1 MKTMRQFASKQKTM
15 GHPAAAQNREGGC
28 SHIRPLCQYL
38 QMNSGFTMLRVS
50 YIRLDH
56 TVRSVFSPIDHTRL
70 IRLRVHEHIKCMSE
84 KLHLHACIL
93 GIHRLDLELL
103 RADDRKVILEG
114 IIILLNKCLLE
125 IIGILMLVNDLLFI
139 LLKLPLNDFL
149 NKVDGHIHIV
159 AHLLGADNIALDGDR
174 SRFLPLITNF
184 I

>member
-1 MKTMRQFASKQKTM
+1 MPFFQGPLSYFYRILRSDLPDPPSGDGIISPISIYDDIPCPDSVSGQIPRTIIARHENENNEAVCIKAE
-15 GHPAAAQNREGGC
+15 NRGISRCSADRKGGC

-103 RADDRKVILEG
+103 RADDRKVILE
-114 IIILLNKCLLE
+114 
-125 IIGILMLVNDLLFI
+125 
-139 LLKLPLNDFL
+139 
-149 NKVDGHIHIV
+149 
-159 AHLLGADNIALDGDR
+159 
-174 SRFLPLITNF
+174 
-184 I
+184 

>member
-1 MKTMRQFASKQKTM
+1 MPFFQGPLSYFYRILRSDLPDPSLGDEIISPISIYDDIPCQDSASGQIPRTIIARHENENNEAVCIKAENHGASPCSAK
-15 GHPAAAQNREGGC
+15 REGRC
-28 SHIRPLCQYL
+28 RHIRPLCQYL

-103 RADDRKVILEG
+103 RADDRKVILE
-114 IIILLNKCLLE
+114 
-125 IIGILMLVNDLLFI
+125 
-139 LLKLPLNDFL
+139 
-149 NKVDGHIHIV
+149 
-159 AHLLGADNIALDGDR
+159 
-174 SRFLPLITNF
+174 
-184 I
+184 

>member
-1 MKTMRQFASKQKTM
+1 MPFFQGPLSYFYRILRSDLPDPSLGDEIISPISIYDDIPCPDSVSGQIPRTIIARHENENNEAVCIKAENHGTSRCSTD
-15 GHPAAAQNREGGC
+15 REGGC

-103 RADDRKVILEG
+103 RADDRKVILE
-114 IIILLNKCLLE
+114 
-125 IIGILMLVNDLLFI
+125 
-139 LLKLPLNDFL
+139 
-149 NKVDGHIHIV
+149 
-159 AHLLGADNIALDGDR
+159 
-174 SRFLPLITNF
+174 
-184 I
+184 